1 MSLDFLN
8 ADYSLRKDVEESA
21 LYREVTEGSALTAL
35 KIPQVDRPAA
45 FLRDAFANSHRR
57 DRIRFAHGTTTMA
70 FKFQGGIIVAVDSRA
85 SMGQC
90 TFFSIHVPHGSFPW
104 RCILAIYNMLLV

>member
-45 FLRDAFANSHRR
+45 FFA
-57 DRIRFAHGTTTMA
+57 
-70 FKFQGGIIVAVDSRA
+70 
-85 SMGQC
+85 
-90 TFFSIHVPHGSFPW
+90 
-104 RCILAIYNMLLV
+104 RCICQFASPRSYPFCTRYNHNGI